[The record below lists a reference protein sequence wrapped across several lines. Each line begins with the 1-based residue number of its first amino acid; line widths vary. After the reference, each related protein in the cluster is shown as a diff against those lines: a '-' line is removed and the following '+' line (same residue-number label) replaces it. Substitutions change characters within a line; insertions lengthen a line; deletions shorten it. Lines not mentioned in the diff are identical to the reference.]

1 MAGIYLHI
9 PFCRKKCSY
18 CNFFSVGG
26 AVDIRSFVDSLH
38 HEMMLRKDYLSVDLV
53 ETIYFG
59 GGTPSLLS
67 SKEIGFLINEIRM
80 LFNYSPFAEI
90 TIETN
95 PDDISPKTIEDWAKA
110 GINRISVG
118 IQSLCNKDLLYLG
131 RSHNAASAL
140 KAIELLQAGPVKE
153 ISADLI
159 YGIPGQDDDQWIINL
174 KTLAEHGVQHISA
187 YALTVE
193 DKTPLKLNI
202 QRGLGLMPDED
213 QTVKQYIIL
222 LDVLES
228 FGYEHYEISNF
239 CLPGHHSRHN
249 SSYWSG
255 EKYLGLGP
263 SAHSFNG
270 TSRQWNLSSISGYL
284 DATDAGLP
292 FFEIEVLTDQQRF
305 NEYIMTGIRT
315 SAGIDLIK
323 INEVFGQKK
332 ADSVRVSVKGFVK
345 KNWIEIQG
353 DILILTKNG
362 KLFADLIASE
372 LFWVEN

>member
-1 MAGIYLHI
+1 MHI

-80 LFNYSPFAEI
+80 LFNFSPFAEI

-95 PDDISPKTIEDWAKA
+95 PDDISPKTIDDWAKA